1 MKSEIV
7 FLQVLTPEELTKAQ
21 RSVAFGCIKYADLS
35 HNRINDYVF
44 SFDKMLD
51 DRGNTAAYL
60 LYAFTRIRW
69 GFTPMFNA
77 GNQCST

>member
-1 MKSEIV
+1 MLS
-7 FLQVLTPEELTKAQ
+7 PEELIQAQ
-21 RSVAFGCIKYADLS
+21 RSVAYGCVKYADLS

-60 LYAFTRIRW
+60 LYALTRIR
-69 GFTPMFNA
+69 
-77 GNQCST
+77 